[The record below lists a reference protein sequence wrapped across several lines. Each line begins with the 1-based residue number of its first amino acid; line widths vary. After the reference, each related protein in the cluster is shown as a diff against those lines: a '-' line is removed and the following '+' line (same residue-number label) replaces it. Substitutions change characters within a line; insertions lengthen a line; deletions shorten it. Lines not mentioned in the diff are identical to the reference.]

1 MLNGVQK
8 YGKKLKIKQRR
19 AKFYEFILITPGFMV
34 VSSAI
39 FTGLPRYLSIEDKIL
54 RRETF
59 TKPTSFL
66 PSSCQ
71 CLGRI
76 FPANAYDLTLGLA
89 FY

>member
-39 FTGLPRYLSIEDKIL
+39 FTGLLL
-54 RRETF
+54 R
-59 TKPTSFL
+59 
-66 PSSCQ
+66 
-71 CLGRI
+71 
-76 FPANAYDLTLGLA
+76 FPNGPGLYHKDLQIQLC
-89 FY
+89 Y